1 MRFFL
6 GLLLLGACG
15 DSSGSPD
22 AAEDAATD
30 APPLDDSCLEAGN
43 TLAIE
48 GGVTDLAIDEGV
60 LYVGSPTALRVLDLD
75 LAVQH
80 EVAVEA
86 EQVLA
91 TDGRVAV
98 RSGGEVRLLGDDLEV
113 VGRVNASV
121 RSTAAIREARLF
133 VFRHPESARI
143 NTFEITNIA
152 ELTTPEVLGGL
163 DVGGTVPGSM
173 AVDNE
178 RAYAVDSSSPSDVQ
192 ILVID
197 VANSAAPTL
206 LQSLRMGGLTP
217 ASDVSVREGMLYVG
231 TTDGVRIFQTT
242 DFAEVGLHGGGPVVA
257 VSNRRIATAGET
269 LRVLRGGGASL
280 EPAAELAR
288 TATSLAWSGSTLVV
302 GTTEGVETF
311 RWVCR

>member
-15 DSSGSPD
+15 DSSGPPD
-22 AAEDAATD
+22 AAEDAAPD

-60 LYVGSPTALRVLDLD
+60 LYVGSPTALRVLDLE
-75 LAVQH
+75 LTVER

-269 LRVLRGGGASL
+269 LRVLRGGCASL